1 MNHWKQMWYW
11 IEKKEP
17 ALIIWIIVSCLVTGI
32 TPVFGII
39 MPKIML
45 DELLGEKDERKLM
58 GMVVVLALGTLVC
71 ALGKAL
77 CKKKTSNL
85 MEQFK
90 VQYGFIRER
99 KIWITCIGRLE
110 RQYTENRWRNRNVY

>member
-85 MEQFK
+85 MEQFTMK
-90 VQYGFIRER
+90 MEEEMGKKPIHIPLSVSE
-99 KIWITCIGRLE
+99 KKSSMDL
-110 RQYTENRWRNRNVY
+110 